1 MKPFIYRTLLLIYC
15 SIFTALF
22 SLADPPG
29 PPPPGGDPSLGGTP
43 VGAPI
48 NDGLLILLTL
58 GIGYGLYKL
67 YEMHQE
73 SKEKKQQT
81 I

>member
-1 MKPFIYRTLLLIYC
+1 MKPLICRTLLLIYC
-15 SIFTALF
+15 LIFTALF

-29 PPPPGGDPSLGGTP
+29 PPPPGNNPPGGTP

-48 NDGLLILLTL
+48 NDGLLILLML

-73 SKEKKQQT
+73 AKEKNQQT

>member
-1 MKPFIYRTLLLIYC
+1 MKPFISRVLLLIYC
-15 SIFTALF
+15 SIFPALY

-29 PPPPGGDPSLGGTP
+29 PPPPGGDPTLGGTP

-48 NDGLLILLTL
+48 NDGLLILL
-58 GIGYGLYKL
+58 IICVGYGLYKL
-67 YEMHQE
+67 YELRKEAKDKQE
-73 SKEKKQQT
+73 QS